1 VTKKAEGYS
10 VCCCVFADNG
20 LLLRVLPHSKA
31 AKSWIRKHFGPDGR
45 RKYRTFRSK
54 RQVSLEFDRQMQLG
68 LTTLREIN
76 DLIWYA
82 GVSTS
87 WEGPKAKTQKKS
99 DTIKA

>member
-1 VTKKAEGYS
+1 MTKKAEGYS
-10 VCCCVFADNG
+10 VCCCCCVFADDG

-31 AKSWIRKHFGPDGR
+31 AKSWIRKHFDPDGR

-87 WEGPKAKTQKKS
+87 WEGPKAKTQG
-99 DTIKA
+99 